1 MKKSTLFTIFT
12 VSIIPLI
19 PALAIPFEERIF
31 CLVNFSILPRL
42 DGDLRPS
49 TFNITTDIDRSER
62 ALRFVLETNDDL
74 ISEHAYI
81 HNLDVYGQ
89 SAGEG
94 AIGSALYLTKG
105 SVWIENPPGRQ
116 WENVGW
122 ARLAV
127 TQEKEALSLDGT
139 FTVSSSQYEVW
150 QEAQEDGPA
159 KIIARKRE
167 SSFPTGNR
175 LSLNSTCATT
185 PEDVLNKRQL
195 EWNAWGD
202 NLADNIG
209 NTYGCPQTRQ
219 IAYVGIATDCTY
231 TASFNSSDSAQRYIL
246 NMVNTASVVFENSF
260 NISLSI
266 QNLTMSNAECP
277 TSISA
282 LTDWNTAC
290 SVGDLNTRL
299 ETFSSWRSSIN
310 DNNAYWTLL
319 TGCSA
324 GAGQVG
330 VSWIGALCNSGASY
344 SASSANVVART
355 QSEWQVFAHESAHTF
370 GAVHDC
376 NSQSCGTESSSSQCC
391 PMSSNT
397 CDAGEQYIMNP
408 VSGPGMTRFSP
419 CTIGNVCSWIGSGQV
434 DARCLVESRNGN
446 STGRVGRCGNGILET
461 GEACDCG
468 NGSCDEQDTGCCDS
482 VTCQWRGGDGCSR
495 SETGTGTGQGR
506 GINGNSRSDSD
517 SVAWI
522 HDHLPLVIG
531 LSAGIGGGLLLLVF
545 GCIICSCRRDRP
557 TKSATSKP
565 IGAN

>member
-1 MKKSTLFTIFT
+1 MQAS
-12 VSIIPLI
+12 
-19 PALAIPFEERIF
+19 AIPFEASIF
-31 CLVNFSILPRL
+31 RLVNCSVLPRL
-42 DGDLRPS
+42 DGGPGPS
-49 TFNITTDIDRSER
+49 TFNITTDIDRSDLP
-62 ALRFVLETNDDL
+62 LRFVLETNDDL
-74 ISEHAYI
+74 ISQHAYV
-81 HNLDVYGQ
+81 HNLDVYGR

-94 AIGSALYLTKG
+94 TISSGLYLTKG
-105 SVWIENPPGRQ
+105 SVWTQEAPGGG
-116 WENVGW
+116 WKNVGW

-127 TQEKEALSLDGT
+127 NQEKEALSFDGT
-139 FTVSSSQYEVW
+139 FTILSSQYEI
-150 QEAQEDGPA
+150 QLEAQEDGPT
-159 KIIARKRE
+159 KMIARKRE
-167 SSFPTGNR
+167 SDFPTGNR
-175 LSLNSTCATT
+175 MSSDSICATA

-219 IAYVGIATDCTY
+219 IAHIGIATDCTY
-231 TASFNSSDSAQRYIL
+231 TASFNSSDSAHRYIL

-277 TSISA
+277 TSVSA
-282 LTDWNTAC
+282 STDWNAPC

-299 ETFSSWRSSIN
+299 QTFSSWRSSIN

-319 TGCSA
+319 TGCSV

-330 VSWIGALCNSGASY
+330 VSWIGALCNSGSRY
-344 SASSANVVART
+344 GASSANVVART
-355 QSEWQVFAHESAHTF
+355 QTEWQVFAHESAHTF

-419 CTIGNVCSWIGSGQV
+419 CTIGNVCSRMGSGRV
-434 DARCLVESRNGN
+434 DARCLVDSRNGN
-446 STGRVGRCGNGILET
+446 NTGRDGQCGNGIIEA

-468 NGSCDEQDTGCCDS
+468 NGSCDEQDTRCCDS
-482 VTCQWRGGDGCSR
+482 VTCQWRGGDECSR
-495 SETGTGTGQGR
+495 SETGQRTGQGR
-506 GINGNSRSDSD
+506 ENNGISQPDRDSL
-517 SVAWI
+517 SWI
-522 HDHLPLVIG
+522 DDHLPLVIG
-531 LSAGIGGGLLLLVF
+531 LAAGIGGALLLLVF
-545 GCIICSCRRDRP
+545 GCIICSCRRDRQRNMSNAKP
-557 TKSATSKP
+557 T
-565 IGAN
+565 

>member
-1 MKKSTLFTIFT
+1 M
-12 VSIIPLI
+12 
-19 PALAIPFEERIF
+19 
-31 CLVNFSILPRL
+31 
-42 DGDLRPS
+42 
-49 TFNITTDIDRSER
+49 
-62 ALRFVLETNDDL
+62 
-74 ISEHAYI
+74 
-81 HNLDVYGQ
+81 
-89 SAGEG
+89 
-94 AIGSALYLTKG
+94 
-105 SVWIENPPGRQ
+105 
-116 WENVGW
+116 
-122 ARLAV
+122 
-127 TQEKEALSLDGT
+127 DGT

-355 QSEWQVFAHESAHTF
+355 QSEWQVFAYVFHPYEFHAPISHTKLTHKVMSQLIHSAPSTIVTPSH
-370 GAVHDC
+370 VE
-376 NSQSCGTESSSSQCC
+376 QSH
-391 PMSSNT
+391 
-397 CDAGEQYIMNP
+397 
-408 VSGPGMTRFSP
+408 RH
-419 CTIGNVCSWIGSGQV
+419 
-434 DARCLVESRNGN
+434 L
-446 STGRVGRCGNGILET
+446 
-461 GEACDCG
+461 
-468 NGSCDEQDTGCCDS
+468 
-482 VTCQWRGGDGCSR
+482 
-495 SETGTGTGQGR
+495 
-506 GINGNSRSDSD
+506 
-517 SVAWI
+517 SVAQ
-522 HDHLPLVIG
+522 
-531 LSAGIGGGLLLLVF
+531 
-545 GCIICSCRRDRP
+545 CRL
-557 TKSATSKP
+557 THVTL
-565 IGAN
+565 ANNIL